1 MLSTKHKLYY
11 NEDGSFRV
19 LIMAD
24 AHMDAG
30 ADASKVQAVKDKIK
44 ILVDRVEPNLVIFTG
59 DNTSLSS
66 YEAKLR
72 NSLDAIVGYI
82 EKKKIPWCH
91 TYGNHDHEWAL
102 SKAEQQEIYE
112 SYEYCVS
119 KAGPDDIFGVGN
131 YVLGVYNRDGS
142 LGSAIYCLD
151 SGSYAT
157 NGGYDYIKQ
166 DQIDWYKSTSELLEK
181 YNGAKVPSIMAFH
194 IPLTENRDAYNSR
207 YDNTRVYE
215 TTGNRNENI
224 CSSNTGSALF
234 STALERGDVKAIVT
248 GHDHI
253 NDYMYNYLGIK
264 LCSAPNVSELSYTN
278 EDVQGSRVFDL
289 SLETFDN
296 IPTYVEY
303 VIERVKADGYKELET
318 NVTVIDGKTLPNI
331 VKEGYDSSSYNG
343 SINVELASG
352 KGKDGS
358 CAIAVSRDNQGNF
371 EINFLLSENEYGKI
385 GDNKYLV
392 VWMDLTDVDFRK
404 ACFGVLTGGTT
415 ASPFRTDDYDVE
427 TDFYYLADGSSE
439 WVTMS
444 HGNDGCF
451 GNAQNSSVRGLK
463 GYFAFNIREMLSGG
477 SQPGA
482 STLLTGVYFYGDINN
497 SNDFNKTFYIDDIK
511 LVEDYR
517 A

>member
-181 YNGAKVPSIMAFH
+181 HNGAKVPSIMAFH

-234 STALERGDVKAIVT
+234 ATALERGDVKAIVT

-331 VKEGYDSSSYNG
+331 VKEGYDSSSYSGN
-343 SINVELASG
+343 INVELASG

-358 CAIAVSRDNQGNF
+358 CAIAVSRDSQGNF
-371 EINFLLSENEYGKI
+371 EMNFLLSESEYGKI
-385 GDNKYLV
+385 GNNKYLV
-392 VWMDLTDVDFRK
+392 AWMDLTDVDFRK
-404 ACFGVLTGGTT
+404 ACFGVLSGGTT
-415 ASPFRTDDYDVE
+415 ASPYRTDDYDVE
-427 TDFYYLADGSSE
+427 TDFYYLADGSAK

-451 GNAQNSSVRGLK
+451 GNDQNSSVRGLK
-463 GYFAFNIREMLSGG
+463 GYFAFDIREMLSGG
-477 SQPGA
+477 SRAGA
-482 STLLTGVYFYGDINN
+482 GTLLTGIYFYGDINN
-497 SNDFNKTFYIDDIK
+497 SNDLNKAFYIDDIK
-511 LVEDYR
+511 LVEDYM